1 MPEIVIN
8 VINKTAFPKNKNTF
22 MVRDNSDYVI
32 KFILDDEWDD
42 DEVKTARFA
51 YDDEVVDI
59 PFSGN
64 RVNAPIISSGR
75 EVKIGLFAGNLST
88 TTAATLPLV
97 KSIRSSGGDPEDPDG
112 SVYDQIMEKLNGLG
126 SKTIAT
132 RKTLGSVKIG
142 DGLSIGEDGTLSA
155 NAQDVQ
161 IDNQTIIKGED
172 GKIRTAVGGY
182 VEAIA
187 TDVTI
192 LNSTVVVDEDDD
204 NEFFE
209 VDNQYDR
216 HLIFPGATY
225 VVTMNGER
233 FVCEGLIYDATENY
247 ITWGDDEYYLYEGY
261 YDEDFVWYMQ
271 LYAPSGTYNLKI
283 EGDIFGD
290 THYINN
296 AYINDDIAR
305 SDQITDLP
313 FLSAIY
319 RLINTNKT
327 YYKTFDP
334 SVVAVLKQITTITS
348 TSITWDGDK
357 TDKTKLGEFYKIGE
371 LPNALNAILAAYG
384 NSTPLIFRCDQ
395 GKNVLFTSPTGSGG
409 ILIIKTTGGMFSH
422 TVLQYRNNK
431 WGSWSSSL
439 FPEETGI
446 YVSSDIRNVTLETT

>member
-1 MPEIVIN
+1 MIWPNYNPAYTGDEVYCVNEELEEVIKTVAIGTNIN
-8 VINKTAFPKNKNTF
+8 VGTSPITADSKFS
-22 MVRDNSDYVI
+22 RYLVI
-32 KFILDDEWDD
+32 PAI
-42 DEVKTARFA
+42 
-51 YDDEVVDI
+51 
-59 PFSGN
+59 G
-64 RVNAPIISSGR
+64 ISSGDS
-75 EVKIGLFAGNLST
+75 EYPV
-88 TTAATLPLV
+88 V
-97 KSIRSSGGDPEDPDG
+97 DG
-112 SVYDQIMEKLNGLG
+112 
-126 SKTIAT
+126 KTIFPNDKKGGG
-132 RKTLGSVKIG
+132 RGV
-142 DGLSIGEDGTLSA
+142 D
-155 NAQDVQ
+155 

-204 NEFFE
+204 NEWFE

-216 HLIFPGATY
+216 HLIYPGATY

-233 FVCEGLIYDATENY
+233 FVCEGLVYDATENY

-261 YDEDFVWYMQ
+261 DDGDFVWYMQ

-319 RLINTNKT
+319 RFINTNKT

-384 NSTPLIFRCDQ
+384 NSTPLIFRRDQ
-395 GKNVLFTSPTGSGG
+395 DKNVLFTSPTGSGG
-409 ILIIKTTGGMFSH
+409 ILIIKTTGGVFSH
-422 TVLQYRNNK
+422 TVLKYRNNK
-431 WGSWSSSL
+431 WDSWSASL
-439 FPEETGI
+439 LPEETGI